1 MVGSYLASAELIGQR
16 TGEMHVAL
24 ASDGTDP
31 AFAPE
36 GFSSFYRRSMYE
48 GMRTLAKHTFGFL
61 TKRLKQLP
69 EEGQAEARRL
79 LDQEKEIFRR
89 LRAILDLKITGQRTR
104 HHGDYHLGQILY
116 TGKDFVITDFEGEPA
131 RALSERRS
139 KRSPL
144 KDVAGMIRSFNYA
157 AVTGLRSGAIRA
169 EDAAAL
175 EPWAR
180 FWNLWVAAAFLKSY
194 VGAAGQ
200 STFLPRSR
208 DEMKVLLDLLILEK
222 AIYEIGYELNNRPEW
237 VRVPVRGVLEIIQP
251 TG

>member
-1 MVGSYLASAELIGQR
+1 M
-16 TGEMHVAL
+16 
-24 ASDGTDP
+24 
-31 AFAPE
+31 
-36 GFSSFYRRSMYE
+36 
-48 GMRTLAKHTFGFL
+48 
-61 TKRLKQLP
+61 
-69 EEGQAEARRL
+69 

-157 AVTGLRSGAIRA
+157 AVTGLKNGAFRA

-194 VGAAGQ
+194 VNAAGQ
-200 STFLPRSR
+200 SAFLPRSR

-222 AIYEIGYELNNRPEW
+222 AIYEIAYELNNRPEW